1 MPPAGPLGSGSTP
14 LPRDPAAAG
23 LLPPPRD
30 RSVYGRLAVLG
41 LAALAAGHLV
51 RLARAHP
58 SFPLWDEAAHGVAGV
73 EVADALRHFNPLEF
87 FLAIQRQ
94 GAWPFVHSLV
104 LAPFFLVFGRGFAS
118 AELASV
124 TLWAGTAL
132 LAFLA
137 GRTLHPTRGTWTGL
151 AAAALALTAPIDRAF
166 ATLAMLEVPGAFF
179 LLLAFVLHARTFRAP
194 AARGPLVASGLASA
208 ALFFCK
214 YNYGVLW
221 LLPLA
226 LFEWLML
233 SAADRGR
240 ARAALRERATWRWWV
255 RPVPAVLAVGAVAAL
270 TIELTGGT
278 EFRVMRNHVSLHS
291 AGNLLY
297 ALFLVALAWLLVP
310 RGARGSR
317 LAWLG
322 ARMPDRVRLLGG
334 TLALPL
340 ATWFVL
346 PGHLREFVGFLHNRE
361 TGPPPYA
368 LDALAFYPRAFLADY
383 APPGTGVVVLILAAL
398 VFLTLP
404 GRRVRPAEGAP
415 RSPHDLA
422 AALAALAMVLGF
434 LLTEAH
440 RYRQGRFFFTVAPL
454 VWLCAARTLVSAFDT
469 VFRRIGFRAV
479 REGLWGWLAGVLLL
493 LGWLG
498 APLDSEVLER
508 RISLR
513 GPNTLAPALDAI
525 LDALRP
531 RLEVPEFRY
540 AALPP
545 AVRLEPAPAPDANRD
560 FPARAVLLGYGNVLS
575 PGLVAWWARSARPEV
590 PRAALPKRPPYLAP
604 GAEDPALDAR
614 AEWVTAHADLAIAAF
629 ATALPQRLAGE
640 YRDEVWA
647 DRETAA
653 RLALSSDW
661 SRVSETR
668 AGAWRVVVYER
679 LP

>member
-1 MPPAGPLGSGSTP
+1 MA
-14 LPRDPAAAG
+14 RDPGGTESLSAG
-23 LLPPPRD
+23 ASPPPRD
-30 RSVYGRLAVLG
+30 RSIYGRLAVLG
-41 LAALAAGHLV
+41 FAVLAAGHLA
-51 RLARAHP
+51 RLARTHP

-73 EVADALRHFNPLEF
+73 EVADALRHFNPVEL
-87 FLAIQRQ
+87 FLALNRQ
-94 GAWPFVHSLV
+94 AVWPFVHSLV
-104 LAPFFLVFGRGFAS
+104 LAPFFLLFGRGFAS

-124 TLWAGTAL
+124 TLWAGMVL

-137 GRTLHPTRGTWTGL
+137 GRALHPTRGTWAGL

-194 AARGPLVASGLASA
+194 AARGPLALSGLASA

-214 YNYGVLW
+214 YNYGLLW

-226 LFEWLML
+226 LFEWLL
-233 SAADRGR
+233 LPAADRGR
-240 ARAALRERATWRWWV
+240 ARAALRTRLTVRWWR
-255 RPVPAVLAVGAVAAL
+255 RPVPALLAIGSLAAL
-270 TIELTGGT
+270 AIEITGGT
-278 EFRVMRNHVSLHS
+278 EFTVLRNHVSLHS
-291 AGNLLY
+291 AGNLAY

-317 LAWLG
+317 LLWLG
-322 ARMPDRVRLLGG
+322 ARSPERVRVLAG
-334 TLALPL
+334 TMAVPL
-340 ATWFVL
+340 AIWFAL

-361 TGPPPYA
+361 TGPPPYT

-383 APPGTGVVVLILAAL
+383 AAPGVGLVVLVLAAL
-398 VFLTLP
+398 VVLTLP
-404 GRRVRPAEGAP
+404 RRRLRPAAEE
-415 RSPHDLA
+415 SPPDLA
-422 AALAALAMVLGF
+422 AKLAGLALLLGF
-434 LLTEAH
+434 LLTELH

-454 VWLCAARTLVSAFDT
+454 VWLCAARTTACAFDAMLRR
-469 VFRRIGFRAV
+469 VAFRPV
-479 REGLWGWLAGVLLL
+479 REGLWGWLAGVLLVF
-493 LGWLG
+493 GWLA

-531 RLEVPEFRY
+531 RLDPPAYRY
-540 AALPP
+540 AAFEAPQRP
-545 AVRLEPAPAPDANRD
+545 EPAPAPDANRD
-560 FPARAVLLGYGNVLS
+560 FPARAVLLGSGNVLS
-575 PGLVAWWARSARPEV
+575 PGLVAWWARATRPEI
-590 PRAALPKRPPYLAP
+590 PRAALPKRPPYLAA

-614 AEWVTAHADLAIAAF
+614 ADWVTGHADLAIAAF
-629 ATALPQRLAGE
+629 ATALPHRLAGE

-661 SRVSETR
+661 SKVSETR
-668 AGAWRVVVYER
+668 AGAWRVAVYER
-679 LP
+679 NP

>member
-1 MPPAGPLGSGSTP
+1 MPPSPVPDAGVSPA
-14 LPRDPAAAG
+14 PRDSVSTSTT
-23 LLPPPRD
+23 PPSRD
-30 RSVYGRLAVLG
+30 RSIYGRLAVLG

-51 RLARAHP
+51 RLARTHP

-73 EVADALRHFNPLEF
+73 EVADALRHFNPVEL
-87 FLAIQRQ
+87 FLAVNRQ
-94 GAWPFVHSLV
+94 AVWPFVHSLV
-104 LAPFFLVFGRGFAS
+104 LAPFFLAFGRGFAS

-124 TLWAGTAL
+124 TLWAGMVL
-132 LAFLA
+132 IAFLA
-137 GRTLHPTRGTWTGL
+137 GRALHPTRGTWAGL

-179 LLLAFVLHARTFRAP
+179 LLLAFVLHARTFREP
-194 AARGPLVASGLASA
+194 AARGPLVASGVASA

-226 LFEWLML
+226 IFEWLL
-233 SAADRGR
+233 LAAADRDR
-240 ARAALRERATWRWWV
+240 ARAAVRARMTWRWWR
-255 RPVPAVLAVGAVAAL
+255 RPVPALLAIGTLAAL
-270 TIELTGGT
+270 AIEVTGGT
-278 EFRVMRNHVSLHS
+278 ELTVLRNHVSLHS
-291 AGNLLY
+291 AGNLAY

-322 ARMPDRVRLLGG
+322 ARMPERARVLAG

-340 ATWFVL
+340 AIWFAL

-361 TGPPPYA
+361 TGPPPHT

-383 APPGTGVVVLILAAL
+383 AAPGVGLAVLILAAL
-398 VFLTLP
+398 VFVTLP
-404 GRRVRPAEGAP
+404 RPRVRPGERAP

-422 AALAALAMVLGF
+422 AGLAGLAMLLGF
-434 LLTEAH
+434 LLTEWH
-440 RYRQGRFFFTVAPL
+440 RYRQGRFFFTVAPF
-454 VWLCAARTLVSAFDT
+454 VWLAAARTTACAFDAMLRH
-469 VFRRIGFRAV
+469 VGFRPV

-493 LGWLG
+493 FGWLA

-531 RLEVPEFRY
+531 RLDAPAYRY
-540 AALPP
+540 AALEPP
-545 AVRLEPAPAPDANRD
+545 QRLEPAPAPDANHD
-560 FPARAVLLGYGNVLS
+560 FPARSILLGSGNVLS
-575 PGLVAWWARSARPEV
+575 PGLVAWWARAVRPEI

-614 AEWVTAHADLAIAAF
+614 ADWVTAHADLAIAAF

-661 SRVSETR
+661 SKVSETR
-668 AGAWRVVVYER
+668 AGAWRVVVYQR
-679 LP
+679 VP